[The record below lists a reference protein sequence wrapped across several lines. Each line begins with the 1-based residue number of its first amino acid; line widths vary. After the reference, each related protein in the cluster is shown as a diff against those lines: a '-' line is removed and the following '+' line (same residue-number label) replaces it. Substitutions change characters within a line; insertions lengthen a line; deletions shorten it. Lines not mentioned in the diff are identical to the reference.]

1 VLVAFPGRAGVSAAA
16 RAAIGAASGAPRR
29 RALRLSWAI
38 LLCLL
43 VGLVALRSTAAAQDL
58 PPSIFQH
65 KLEVRLVGYLDART
79 ETVRPWRQLVVRL
92 VGTPGEER
100 QFALTDV
107 IVISGDAS
115 GIGLIEGLL
124 PTRPNLFVAGDKEV
138 IHDIAAS
145 TPDQRL
151 KITGFIASG
160 SRWFLVY
167 RFEREDG
174 SVETDR

>member
-1 VLVAFPGRAGVSAAA
+1 VLVAFPGKTGVSAAA
-16 RAAIGAASGAPRR
+16 RGTIGGAPDGARR
-29 RALRLSWAI
+29 RALRPPGAT

-58 PPSIFQH
+58 SPSIFQH
-65 KLEVRLVGYLDART
+65 KIEVRLVGYLDARA

-92 VGTPGEER
+92 VGTPGKER
-100 QFALTDV
+100 EFALTDV
-107 IVISGDAS
+107 IVVSGDAS
-115 GIGLIEGLL
+115 GIGFIEGLL
-124 PTRPNLFVAGDKEV
+124 PTRPNLFLAGDKEL

-174 SVETDR
+174 SAER